1 MTRTL
6 QGLQWVFLAV
16 YAVAGAVAL
25 MFATPA
31 GLRVLGQSENLL
43 TFVPAKVLG
52 LPWSLPLWLFDDG
65 PVTALAVL
73 GICYGLNIGVGLML
87 ARAARSNQ

>member
-1 MTRTL
+1 MARTL
-6 QGLQWVFLAV
+6 QGLQWVLLAL
-16 YAVAGAVAL
+16 YAVAGALAL
-25 MFATPA
+25 MIATPA
-31 GLRVLGQSENLL
+31 GLAVLGLSDAMV
-43 TFVPAKVLG
+43 TFLPARILG

-87 ARAARSNQ
+87 ARGSRG